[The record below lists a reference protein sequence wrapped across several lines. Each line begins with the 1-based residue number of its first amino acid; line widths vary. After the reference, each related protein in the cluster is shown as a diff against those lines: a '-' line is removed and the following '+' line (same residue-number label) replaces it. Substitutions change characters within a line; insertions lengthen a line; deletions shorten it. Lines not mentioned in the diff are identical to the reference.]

1 LGLVSVTLFLNQ
13 LRDPGGVLIAW
24 RDGSF
29 SSVASIMKNYSISVQ
44 FQDEFGAAW
53 WFTGVYGPH
62 QDSLKL
68 SFLQELREIR
78 DVCIGP
84 WLYVVILI

>member
-1 LGLVSVTLFLNQ
+1 
-13 LRDPGGVLIAW
+13 VLIAW

-29 SSVASIMKNYSISVQ
+29 SSVASIIKNYSVSVQ
-44 FQDEFGAAW
+44 FQDEYGAAW

-68 SFLQELREIR
+68 SFL
-78 DVCIGP
+78 
-84 WLYVVILI
+84 